1 MDPLHL
7 HHRVEYTRNKH
18 SRAIYRGDTIVIRLA
33 GNLSK
38 SEEDEH
44 IQNLLRRMTH
54 IVLQEK
60 KKITIDPF
68 RPLLEGGQF
77 LTVKP
82 ANGRLMSF
90 TLTAGERT
98 RARAVQGGWLV
109 TVSPQLRRAA
119 LHRFLWSL
127 LARSETAGLTEL
139 VARINASTLRVPV
152 SAVRVQFAT
161 TQWGSCSSRG
171 VIMLN
176 TALLFLPASAL
187 RYVIIHELAHRRIAR
202 HSPAYW
208 EVVESVL
215 PDYQTAYDL
224 LKEYRLPQE

>member
-1 MDPLHL
+1 MEPIRLP
-7 HHRVEYTRNKH
+7 HRVEYTRNKH
-18 SRAIYRGDTIVIRLA
+18 SRAIYRGNTIIIRLA
-33 GNLSK
+33 RNLSR
-38 SEEDEH
+38 SEEQEH

-60 KKITIDPF
+60 KKITVDPF
-68 RPLLEGGQF
+68 RPLLDGEKS
-77 LTVKP
+77 LTVKLVTGKP
-82 ANGRLMSF
+82 VSF
-90 TLTAGERT
+90 TLIPGERT
-98 RARAVQGGWLV
+98 RAHASADGWRI
-109 TVSPQLRRAA
+109 TVSPQVRRAT

-127 LARSETAGLTEL
+127 LARSETPRLTEL
-139 VARINASTLRVPV
+139 VQRINASTLRVAV

-176 TALLFLPASAL
+176 TALLFLPPGAL

-215 PDYQTAYDL
+215 PNYQTAYDL